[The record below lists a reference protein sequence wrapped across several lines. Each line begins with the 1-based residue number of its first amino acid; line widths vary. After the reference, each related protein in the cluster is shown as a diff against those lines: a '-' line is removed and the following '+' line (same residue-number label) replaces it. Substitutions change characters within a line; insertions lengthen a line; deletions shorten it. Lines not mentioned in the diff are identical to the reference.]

1 MPIRL
6 SPKMADWRSRLSRQI
21 LVEKHSQNFKHGRF
35 GAIAATFGVHRHF
48 SPYSA
53 VQAVSWGRDDG
64 LGSNRIGMKLSIQ
77 RNSGNYASM
86 VRNVS
91 PNSLNPLIPSLT
103 GIHRKDHR
111 RHNDVEESAERDVGD
126 KGPGQGRMNI
136 PHKAIHLHQSP
147 GRRKEEADPVTD

>member
-77 RNSGNYASM
+77 RNSGNYASV
-86 VRNVS
+86 VRNVTYKHSLPEKLQQNPSRILKSRKLLRPTNRCASINADWKLILNSIRSQMRAPNREKILVPS
-91 PNSLNPLIPSLT
+91 PKINS
-103 GIHRKDHR
+103 K
-111 RHNDVEESAERDVGD
+111 
-126 KGPGQGRMNI
+126 K
-136 PHKAIHLHQSP
+136 
-147 GRRKEEADPVTD
+147 